1 MSSHSTIFDALSD
14 VDTLPDELP
23 PGKEGYFELASR
35 APDSKDDSFLNRI
48 AEYGKT
54 FLKGG
59 IEGLKS
65 FGRMMGPLEPLPADL
80 EEIRKEKEESALEEL
95 LPTGKETFGQR
106 ALRRGIKEV
115 PSALAFPGSVLAS
128 GARAL
133 GAGALEESAQEL
145 GAPEWVQTA
154 AGLTAYLGPDLTKKL
169 LERGKTK
176 DIIQAARRMG
186 LSDEQIT
193 PLIQSET
200 KQKWL
205 SKLATKRG
213 STQERLQETKQGLSK
228 AYSGLQ
234 RSETAAQEISEQANG
249 TLINEIFET
258 LNELP
263 RELRG
268 KIEPDLKDLLSNKV
282 TGRSLMNFFSDIN
295 SKYSGDRS
303 KLSLLK
309 EPIRK
314 ALGSISPELAND
326 FGTVN
331 RLYSLY
337 FPIASKLKPT
347 IASDIVS
354 AAETIGVLGAL
365 GGTTFGFFHPLVAIL
380 GEQTAKKLAQQF
392 LINPRFQQLSQ
403 KMVVALNQNKYQM
416 AKNIL
421 GQITNQISK
430 FDPESAETL
439 KDLSMEEL
447 EDLFKYQKK
456 GE

>member
-14 VDTLPDELP
+14 VDTLPDALP
-23 PGKEGYFELASR
+23 PDKEGYFELASR

-65 FGRMMGPLEPLPADL
+65 FGRMMGPLEP
-80 EEIRKEKEESALEEL
+80 

-314 ALGSISPELAND
+314 ALGSISPELA
-326 FGTVN
+326 
-331 RLYSLY
+331 
-337 FPIASKLKPT
+337 
-347 IASDIVS
+347 
-354 AAETIGVLGAL
+354 
-365 GGTTFGFFHPLVAIL
+365 
-380 GEQTAKKLAQQF
+380 
-392 LINPRFQQLSQ
+392 
-403 KMVVALNQNKYQM
+403 
-416 AKNIL
+416 
-421 GQITNQISK
+421 
-430 FDPESAETL
+430 
-439 KDLSMEEL
+439 
-447 EDLFKYQKK
+447 
-456 GE
+456 